1 MESDRETQLV
11 FASQAPQ
18 LNSTRIAV
26 SRVGGIDE
34 KKKNTKRK
42 FTRSVSAFIQRS
54 LRQKLNQ
61 TSQGAA
67 KQIEN
72 NFVRV
77 TPTAG
82 QMRSRSFCADV
93 FRLVVT

>member
-34 KKKNTKRK
+34 KKKK
-42 FTRSVSAFIQRS
+42 TRNESS
-54 LRQKLNQ
+54 LAA
-61 TSQGAA
+61 SQL
-67 KQIEN
+67 
-72 NFVRV
+72 
-77 TPTAG
+77 
-82 QMRSRSFCADV
+82 SFSEALD
-93 FRLVVT
+93 RN